1 VFFLDKL
8 KLKKKIASYTSCRHF
23 GLELGWDHM
32 PFVCWEVKNEVFDK
46 EIEAFILR
54 WKLK

>member
-1 VFFLDKL
+1 MFFLDKL
-8 KLKKKIASYTSCRHF
+8 KLKKKIASYTSCLHF
-23 GLELGWDHM
+23 GLELGWDHR